1 MVEML
6 VVLVIMAIAAMLVV
20 PMFSS
25 AEGMQLH
32 AAANMIAADLEY
44 AKSMAIGT
52 QRTYTVV
59 FDKTSESYQ
68 IEDSGGVIEHP
79 VKRGFDYVVNFSSD
93 HRLDKVDIV
102 EVNFGASSQVGFDY
116 FGSPDNAGFV
126 RLQVG
131 SDVAIVNVN
140 SVTGFITVTE

>member
-1 MVEML
+1 ML
-6 VVLVIMAIAAMLVV
+6 VIIAIAAMLVV

-32 AAANMIAADLEY
+32 SAASMIAADLEY

-59 FDKTSESYQ
+59 FDKTEESYQ
-68 IEDSGGVIEHP
+68 IEDSGGVIKHP
-79 VKRGFDYVVNFSSD
+79 VKRPFDYVINFSSD
-93 HRLDKVDIV
+93 HRFDNVDIV
-102 EVNFGASSQVGFDY
+102 EVNFAASSQVGFDY

-131 SDVAIVNVN
+131 TDVAIVNV
-140 SVTGFITVTE
+140 SPVTGYITVTE